1 MANCFSVH
9 RGIPSSV
16 FNWLANVFTHSP
28 WNTVNKINRCI
39 CWITESPLF
48 SLYVWGLRLCI
59 QVLNLWEV
67 RIIILFF
74 FFYQAQQTTPFWVH
88 CQLGELIMV
97 NVKVLVTQS
106 CFFATPRTVAHQ
118 APLSM
123 GFSRQEYRSGLP
135 CPPPGDLPDP
145 GDRTRAF
152 HIAGRFFTVRATREA
167 QIMVKEKKKVINM
180 ISWDT

>member
-28 WNTVNKINRCI
+28 WNIVNKINRCI

-67 RIIILFF
+67 RIIILCFL
-74 FFYQAQQTTPFWVH
+74 FYQAQQTTPFWV
-88 CQLGELIMV
+88 
-97 NVKVLVTQS
+97 
-106 CFFATPRTVAHQ
+106 
-118 APLSM
+118 PLSAGRTNHGKRESVSHSVLSLCNPTNCSPPDSSVHGILQARIPEWVAM
-123 GFSRQEYRSGLP
+123 PSSRGSFRPLGSNLGLP
-135 CPPPGDLPDP
+135 HC
-145 GDRTRAF
+145 R
-152 HIAGRFFTVRATREA
+152 
-167 QIMVKEKKKVINM
+167 
-180 ISWDT
+180 